1 MSNIFVSQKS
11 NLSPAK
17 QAVLEKYL
25 KAKLK
30 DRHSDEEIARRNAAT
45 APLSFAQQRLWLLCQ
60 LEPVSAAYNFPTALR
75 ISGKIDLS
83 AMEKAINAIIGRHAI
98 LRTRFVTVADQPQ
111 QVIVP
116 EIKIAMVIEDI
127 SEFTDSEVDKRIK
140 AEGLKPFVLSEYP
153 LFRTRLLYL
162 GQSRGEEA
170 YVFLVNMHHIIS
182 DGWSAGVL
190 FREFAALYIDYCN
203 GMPPS
208 LPELPIQ
215 YADFSY
221 WQHNGLQ
228 EGRLNR
234 QLAYWKKQLAG
245 SPNLLNLPTDHPRLP
260 MRGFLG
266 ATHYFAI
273 APELTDR
280 LNRLSRLQGV
290 TLFTVLLAAFNSLL
304 FRYSGEKDICVGIPA
319 AGRTKPELEDLIG
332 FFVNTLVIR
341 TRLDDHPCF
350 MELVGRVQTA
360 VLEAWENQDIPFDK
374 LVEAL
379 QPQRNPG
386 VNPLFQVMFVLH
398 NVPMGTLAL
407 PGLTLESMAVD
418 YGISKFDLVF
428 HVTENNGLEAAFEYS
443 TELFEA
449 ASIVSMAEQ
458 LNRLLA
464 AIVEHPEFRLGQLSL
479 LTTAE
484 ICRLN
489 EWNVTSGLLPE
500 DLCLH
505 ALFEAQALKQPERT
519 AVICGELKLSY
530 GELNERANGLAGY
543 LRKQGVG
550 PEIRVALCL
559 DRSVEAIIGLLGILK
574 AGAVYVPMDPAQ
586 PPERIAELLD
596 DCNASLLLTQDRLL
610 TGFGASSPKILCL
623 DREWPTDEERIDGE
637 LPVLVDPSNAA
648 YLIYTSGSTGKP
660 KGVIISHKN
669 AVASTF
675 ARFSYYP
682 ESPDGFLLLSPFA
695 FDSSLAGIFWTLGSG
710 GRLFIPAESA
720 HQDPQ
725 ALVNSVAQEA
735 LSHLLCTPSFYSLL
749 LDYGK
754 QGQLTGLR
762 TAIVAGE
769 TCSPDLVAKHARHLP
784 ATRLYNEYGPTEAT
798 VWSSVYEIQ
807 VADSADDVRVPI
819 GRPIANSR
827 IYILDDC
834 LNQVPAG
841 VPGEIYVGGAGIA
854 RGYHNRFDVTAERF
868 LPNPFSA
875 EAGARVYRSG
885 DKARFLPDGRI
896 EFLGRVDHQVKIRGF
911 RIELGEIEAR
921 LVQHNAV
928 SDAVVLV
935 QEDRGDKRLTA
946 YVAGLQS
953 GIENAALSEILRE
966 YLKAT
971 LPVYMV
977 PSRIV
982 VLAALPL
989 NDNGK
994 IDRNALSILD
1004 ISGNPEKPFVEPGN
1018 PLEEELANI
1027 WMEVLGVERIGVTDD
1042 FFELGGHSILAM
1054 QLLLRIR
1061 NSLSCD
1067 LSLRDLFQMP
1077 TVAAQARLLAA
1088 HDVNGHS
1095 NADSIDWESETAL
1108 DESIYL
1114 LSEYRPG
1121 AVVKSVFL
1129 TGASGFLG
1137 VFLLKELLEQSR
1149 ATVYCLVRAA
1159 TSSQG
1164 FEKIKQSLDAY
1175 GLWDS
1180 DYISRIYPVC
1190 GDLAQA
1196 RLGMQTSQWR
1206 QLAGEIDVIYH
1217 NGASVNFVY
1226 PYAALKAANVSGTE
1240 EVLRLACT
1248 IKVKAVHY
1256 ISTLS
1261 VFENDSNVDS
1271 VMEDDFPEN
1280 GSGLV
1285 GGYAQSKWVA
1295 EKMVRMAG
1303 DRGLPVSIYRPSTI
1317 TGDSRSGVWN
1327 TGDYLSNVIGA
1338 CLLLGKVP
1346 LQESLF
1352 NTVPVDY
1359 VSRALVFLSRQSQGI
1374 GKTYHLT
1381 NPSLLSSNQLLAWA
1395 HTADLPLEKV
1405 DFNDWLEELRDFA
1418 GGSSDHP
1425 FFSLLPMLDQEEM
1438 NLPNNEDSPER
1449 VLTFDLRNVS
1459 AGLSGT
1465 GISCPPP
1472 DERLW
1477 HLYFHYLHKAYAG
1490 YSSAAV

>member
-1 MSNIFVSQKS
+1 MSTTLVTQKS
-11 NLSPAK
+11 NLSPVK

-25 KAKLK
+25 KARIKGG
-30 DRHSDEEIARRNAAT
+30 HSDEEIARKNALT

-60 LEPVSAAYNFPTALR
+60 MEPVSAAYNFPTALR
-75 ISGKIDLS
+75 ITGKIDLS
-83 AMEKAINAIIGRHAI
+83 AMEKAVNEIICRHAI
-98 LRTRFVTVADQPQ
+98 LRTRFVTVAEQPQ
-111 QVIVP
+111 QVIIP
-116 EIKIAMVIEDI
+116 EFKIEMVIEDI
-127 SEFTDSEVDKRIK
+127 SGFTDSEVYERIK

-153 LFRTRLLYL
+153 LFRTHLLYL
-162 GQSRGEEA
+162 GQTRGEET
-170 YVFLVNMHHIIS
+170 YIFLVNMHHIIS

-190 FREFAALYIDYCN
+190 FREFAALYTDYCN

-221 WQHNGLQ
+221 WQHNGLK

-234 QLAYWKKQLAG
+234 QLDYWKRQLAD
-245 SPNLLNLPTDHPRLP
+245 SPNLLDLPADHSRPAI
-260 MRGFLG
+260 RGFRG
-266 ATHYFAI
+266 ATHLFAI

-280 LNRLSRLQGV
+280 LNRLCRLQGV

-341 TRLDDHPCF
+341 TRLDDNPCF
-350 MELVGRVQTA
+350 TELIGRVQMA
-360 VLEAWENQDIPFDK
+360 VLEAQENQDVPFDK
-374 LVEAL
+374 LVEVL
-379 QPQRNPG
+379 RPQRNPG

-398 NVPMGTLAL
+398 NVPIGKLTL
-407 PGLTLESMAVD
+407 PELTLESMAVD

-443 TELFEA
+443 TELFEP
-449 ASIVSMAEQ
+449 ASIVRMAEQ
-458 LNRLLA
+458 FNLLLA
-464 AIVEHPEFRLGQLSL
+464 AIVEYPVLRLGQLPL
-479 LTTAE
+479 LTASE

-489 EWNVTSGLLPE
+489 EWNATSRSFPE

-505 ALFEAQALKQPERT
+505 RLFEVQALKQPERI
-519 AVICGELKLSY
+519 AVIYGELKLSY
-530 GELNERANGLAGY
+530 GELNERANSLAGY
-543 LRKQGVG
+543 IRKQGVG

-559 DRSVEAIIGLLGILK
+559 DRSVEAIIGLFGILK
-574 AGAVYVPMDPAQ
+574 AGGVYVPMDPTQ
-586 PPERIAELLD
+586 PRERIAELLD
-596 DCNASLLLTQDRLL
+596 DCNASLLLTQNRLL
-610 TGFGASSPKILCL
+610 AGLGTDIPKTLCL
-623 DREWPTDEERIDGE
+623 DHEWAVDKERTNSE
-637 LPVLVDPSNAA
+637 LPVLIDPSNAA

-660 KGVIISHKN
+660 KGVVISHKN
-669 AVASTF
+669 AIASTF
-675 ARFSYYP
+675 ARFDYYP

-695 FDSSLAGIFWTLGSG
+695 FDSSIAGIFWTLGSG
-710 GRLFIPAESA
+710 GRLCIPTESD

-725 ALVNSVAQEA
+725 ALVNSISQES
-735 LSHLLCTPSFYSLL
+735 LTHLLCTPSFYSLL
-749 LDYGK
+749 LDYGN

-762 TAIVAGE
+762 AAIVAGE
-769 TCSPDLVAKHARHLP
+769 TCSPDLAAKHARYLP

-807 VADSADDVRVPI
+807 AADSADDVRIPI
-819 GRPIANSR
+819 GRPIANSQ

-834 LNQVPAG
+834 LNQVPTG

-854 RGYHNRFDVTAERF
+854 RGYYNRFDVTAERF
-868 LPNPFSA
+868 LPNPFSS
-875 EAGARVYRSG
+875 EMGARIYRSG

-928 SDAVVLV
+928 SDAVVLLR
-935 QEDRGDKRLTA
+935 EDRLVA
-946 YVAGLQS
+946 YVAGQQS
-953 GIENAALSEILRE
+953 GIENAVLSENLHE
-966 YLKAT
+966 YLKAK

-994 IDRNALSILD
+994 IDRNALSVLD
-1004 ISGNPEKPFVEPGN
+1004 VPGNPERPFVEPGN
-1018 PLEEELANI
+1018 PLEDELVKI
-1027 WMEVLGVERIGVTDD
+1027 WMDVLGMDRIGMNDD

-1054 QLLLRIR
+1054 QLLFKIR
-1061 NSLSCD
+1061 NSLSCE
-1067 LSLRDLFQMP
+1067 LSLLDLFQMP

-1088 HDVNGHS
+1088 HDVNDHS
-1095 NADSIDWESETAL
+1095 DADSIDWESEAAL
-1108 DESIYL
+1108 DESIYP
-1114 LSEYRPG
+1114 LSRYRPG
-1121 AVVKSVFL
+1121 TVVKSVFL

-1149 ATVYCLVRAA
+1149 VTVYCLVRAA

-1164 FEKIKQSLDAY
+1164 FEKIKQSLDNY

-1180 DYISRIYPVC
+1180 GYGSRIYPVC
-1190 GDLAQA
+1190 GDLSKP
-1196 RLGMQTSQWR
+1196 RLGIQTSQWQ
-1206 QLAGEIDVIYH
+1206 QLAGEMDVIYH
-1217 NGASVNFVY
+1217 NGALVNFVY
-1226 PYAALKAANVSGTE
+1226 PYATLKAANVSGTE

-1248 IKVKAVHY
+1248 TKVKAVHY
-1256 ISTLS
+1256 VSTLS
-1261 VFENDSNVDS
+1261 VFENDSNFDL

-1280 GSGLV
+1280 GNGLV

-1303 DRGLPVSIYRPSTI
+1303 FRGLPVSIYRPSTI
-1317 TGDSRSGVWN
+1317 TGDSRSGAWN
-1327 TGDYLSNVIGA
+1327 TGDYLSKVIGA
-1338 CLLLGKVP
+1338 CLSLGKAPV
-1346 LQESLF
+1346 QESMF

-1359 VSRALVFLSRQSQGI
+1359 VSRALVFLSGQSQAI

-1381 NPSLLSSNQLLAWA
+1381 NPSLLSSNQLVDWA
-1395 HTADLPLEKV
+1395 SAAGVPLERV
-1405 DFNDWLEELRDFA
+1405 DFNVWLAGLRDFA
-1418 GGSSDHP
+1418 GNSTDHP
-1425 FFSLLPMLDQEEM
+1425 FFALVPMLDQTEM
-1438 NLPNNEDSPER
+1438 TATENEDKETRAP
-1449 VLTFDLRNVS
+1449 TYDCKNVI

-1465 GISCPPP
+1465 GIICPTP

-1477 HLYFHYLHKAYAG
+1477 QLYFHYLQKAY
-1490 YSSAAV
+1490 SEHPSLAV

>member
-1 MSNIFVSQKS
+1 MSTSLVSQKS

-25 KAKLK
+25 KARIK
-30 DRHSDEEIARRNAAT
+30 DRHFDEEIPRKNATT

-60 LEPVSAAYNFPTALR
+60 LEPVSAAYNFPTALK
-75 ISGKIDLS
+75 ISGKINLS
-83 AMEKAINAIIGRHAI
+83 AMEKAINEIICRHAI
-98 LRTRFVTVADQPQ
+98 LRTRFVTVAEQPQ

-140 AEGLKPFVLSEYP
+140 AEGLKPFDLSEYP
-153 LFRTRLLYL
+153 LFRTSLLYL
-162 GQSRGEEA
+162 GQARGEET

-228 EGRLNR
+228 EGRLDR

-260 MRGFLG
+260 IRGFLG
-266 ATHYFAI
+266 ATHFFAI

-280 LNRLSRLQGV
+280 LNRMSRLQGV

-341 TRLDDHPCF
+341 TRLDDNPCF
-350 MELVGRVQTA
+350 IELVGRVQTA
-360 VLEAWENQDIPFDK
+360 VLEAQENQDIPFDK

-407 PGLTLESMAVD
+407 PELTLESMAVD

-464 AIVEHPEFRLGQLSL
+464 AIVEHPEFRLGQLPL

-489 EWNVTSGLLPE
+489 EWNATTGLLPE

-543 LRKQGVG
+543 LRKEGVG
-550 PEIRVALCL
+550 PEIRVALCP

-574 AGAVYVPMDPAQ
+574 AGGVYVPMDPAQ

-610 TGFGASSPKILCL
+610 AGFGAGIPKTLCL
-623 DREWPTDEERIDGE
+623 DHEWPADEERIDGE
-637 LPVLVDPSNAA
+637 LPALVDPSNAA

-695 FDSSLAGIFWTLGSG
+695 FDSSIAGIFWTLGSG
-710 GRLFIPAESA
+710 GRLYIPSESD

-725 ALVNSVAQEA
+725 TLVNSVVQEA

-749 LDYGK
+749 LDYGN
-754 QGQLTGLR
+754 QGQLTGLCA
-762 TAIVAGE
+762 AIVAGE
-769 TCSPDLVAKHARHLP
+769 TCSPDLAAKHFRYLP
-784 ATRLYNEYGPTEAT
+784 TTRLYNEYGPTEAT

-807 VADSADDVRVPI
+807 AADSTDDVRVPI
-819 GRPIANSR
+819 GRPIANSQ

-868 LPNPFSA
+868 LPNPFSS
-875 EAGARVYRSG
+875 ETGARVYRSG
-885 DKARFLPDGRI
+885 DKARFLTDGRI

-935 QEDRGDKRLTA
+935 QEDREDKRLVA

-953 GIENAALSEILRE
+953 GIENAALSENLRE

-977 PSRIV
+977 PARIV

-994 IDRNALSILD
+994 IDRNALSVLD
-1004 ISGNPEKPFVEPGN
+1004 ISGNLEKPFVEPGN
-1018 PLEEELANI
+1018 PVEEELVKI
-1027 WMEVLGVERIGVTDD
+1027 WMDVLGVDRIGVTDD

-1054 QLLLRIR
+1054 QLLFRIR
-1061 NSLSCD
+1061 NSFSCE
-1067 LSLRDLFQMP
+1067 LLLRDLFQMP
-1077 TVAAQARLLAA
+1077 TIVSQARLLVA
-1088 HDVNGHS
+1088 HDVNGYS

-1108 DESIYL
+1108 DESVYP
-1114 LSEYRPG
+1114 LSQYHPE
-1121 AVVKSVFL
+1121 AAIKSVFL

-1137 VFLLKELLEQSR
+1137 VFLLKELLQQSR
-1149 ATVYCLVRAA
+1149 KNVYCLVRSPTPAQA
-1159 TSSQG
+1159 
-1164 FEKIKQSLDAY
+1164 FEKIERSLDAY
-1175 GLWDS
+1175 GLWNS
-1180 DYISRIYPVC
+1180 DYASRIYPVC
-1190 GDLAQA
+1190 GDLAKP
-1196 RLGMQTSQWR
+1196 RLGMQTSQWQ
-1206 QLAGEIDVIYH
+1206 QLAGEIDAIYH
-1217 NGASVNFVY
+1217 NGALVNFVY
-1226 PYAALKAANVSGTE
+1226 PYATLKAANVSGTQE
-1240 EVLRLACT
+1240 LLRLACT
-1248 IKVKAVHY
+1248 EKVKPVHY
-1256 ISTLS
+1256 ISTVS
-1261 VFENDSNVDS
+1261 VFEDDSNFDL
-1271 VMEDDFPEN
+1271 VMEDDFPED
-1280 GSGLV
+1280 GTGLV

-1295 EKMVRMAG
+1295 EKMVRIAG
-1303 DRGLPVSIYRPSTI
+1303 SRGLPVSIYRPSII

-1327 TGDYLSNVIGA
+1327 TGDFLSNVIGA
-1338 CLLLGKVP
+1338 CLLLGKAP
-1346 LQESLF
+1346 MQESLF
-1352 NTVPVDY
+1352 NVVPVDY
-1359 VSRALVFLSRQSQGI
+1359 VSRALVFLSGQPQAI

-1381 NPSLLSSNQLLAWA
+1381 NPSLLSSNQLFDWA
-1395 HTADLPLEKV
+1395 CAAGIPLERV
-1405 DFNDWLEELRDFA
+1405 DFNDWLAELRDLV
-1418 GGSSDHP
+1418 GNSSDHP
-1425 FFSLLPMLDQEEM
+1425 FFSLVPMLDQGAM
-1438 NLPNNEDSPER
+1438 NVTKNEDSDIR
-1449 VLTFDLRNVS
+1449 ALIYDCKNVI

-1465 GISCPPP
+1465 GIICPTP

-1477 HLYFHYLHKAYAG
+1477 SVYFHYLQKAYAG
-1490 YSSAAV
+1490 HPPVAV